1 MVLYS
6 RRWKSTRTVVLRVAF
21 FTYRNVLYLVGA
33 NSTEI
38 DPDAENAVVIDMPEY
53 NPGIMGSTMR
63 LGKRATVF
71 VNENSVLSKCEFKGW
86 CHSNNGLK

>member
-1 MVLYS
+1 M
-6 RRWKSTRTVVLRVAF
+6 F
-21 FTYRNVLYLVGA
+21 FTYRNVLNLVGA

-53 NPGIMGSTMR
+53 NPGVMGSTMR

-71 VNENSVLSKCEFKGW
+71 VHDNSVLSKCEIKGW
-86 CHSNNGLK
+86 YHSNNGLKWTHLKEHWLLCLI

>member
-1 MVLYS
+1 MT
-6 RRWKSTRTVVLRVAF
+6 KS
-21 FTYRNVLYLVGA
+21 FTCRNVLNLVGA

-38 DPDAENAVVIDMPEY
+38 DPETDTAVVIDMPEY

-71 VNENSVLSKCEFKGW
+71 VHGNSVLSKC
-86 CHSNNGLK
+86 

>member
-1 MVLYS
+1 MSKV
-6 RRWKSTRTVVLRVAF
+6 
-21 FTYRNVLYLVGA
+21 FTYRNVLNLVGA

-63 LGKRATVF
+63 LGKRTTVF
-71 VNENSVLSKCEFKGW
+71 VHDSSVLSKCEIRG
-86 CHSNNGLK
+86 

>member
-1 MVLYS
+1 VL
-6 RRWKSTRTVVLRVAF
+6 
-21 FTYRNVLYLVGA
+21 NLVGA

-38 DPDAENAVVIDMPEY
+38 DPETDTAVVIDMPEY

-71 VNENSVLSKCEFKGW
+71 VHGNSVLSKC
-86 CHSNNGLK
+86 